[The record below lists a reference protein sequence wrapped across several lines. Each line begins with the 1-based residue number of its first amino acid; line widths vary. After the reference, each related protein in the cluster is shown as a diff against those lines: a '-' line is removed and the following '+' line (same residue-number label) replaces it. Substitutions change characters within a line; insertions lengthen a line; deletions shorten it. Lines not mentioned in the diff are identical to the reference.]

1 MKTTHLSAWEHE
13 ECVLGEA
20 TPEMLDHL
28 TECAPC
34 RVEVARL
41 ERGVTLYRKAA
52 LEWSSECLATRPRQ
66 PHLAGRSRLP
76 ALAVRWA
83 ISAAVL
89 FVLALVPLHLWSPRA
104 VQHTAEISDDAL
116 LQQVDEQ
123 VSVTVPAS
131 MESLTHL
138 VSTESGSGAGA
149 ATSAP
154 GGKDLVRTN

>member
-1 MKTTHLSAWEHE
+1 MRTTHLSAWEHE

-20 TPEMLDHL
+20 TPEVLGHL

-41 ERGVTLYRKAA
+41 EHGVALYRKAA
-52 LEWSSECLATRPRQ
+52 LEWSSECLAARPRQ
-66 PHLAGRSRLP
+66 LQMAGRSRPP
-76 ALAVRWA
+76 ALALRWA
-83 ISAAVL
+83 IAAAVL
-89 FVLALVPLHLWSPRA
+89 FVLALVPFHLWSPRP
-104 VQHTAEISDDAL
+104 VQRAAEISDDVL

-123 VSVTVPAS
+123 VSVAVPAS

-138 VSTESGSGAGA
+138 VSTDSSSGAGA

-154 GGKDLVRTN
+154 GGKHLVRTN